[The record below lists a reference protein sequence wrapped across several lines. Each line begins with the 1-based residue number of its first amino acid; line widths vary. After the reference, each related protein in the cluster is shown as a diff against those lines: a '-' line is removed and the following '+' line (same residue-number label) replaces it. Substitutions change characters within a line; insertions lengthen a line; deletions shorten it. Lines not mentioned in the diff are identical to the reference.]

1 MKKLRFNSLVV
12 ILLIFFCD
20 PCEVLSQNR
29 EQVKVT
35 TINAPA
41 GISYQWY
48 CNGLLLADRNMQQ
61 LEATQSGNYKV
72 VVKFQ
77 DGTLG
82 SSDYSVN
89 VSTGSVVTI
98 YVIGDSTAALYATTL
113 YPRTGWAQLLQS
125 FFNKDQVLVDDQA
138 ASGRSSKSFYD
149 QGRWTTVYNML
160 KPGDFVFIQFAHNDA
175 KVDDLTRYTNPETTY
190 KDYIS
195 IFIKGSIGKGATPIL
210 ISSIPR
216 NNWSGLNVLQAHK
229 PYTDSMKQLA
239 DSFQVPFIDMEA
251 ATMAYLNSKGQT
263 YATYSIYNNLKAGVW
278 TNYLTGNSDNTHL
291 QENGAYQFC
300 KVVTEEFKKYRGNA
314 AFEAL
319 ATNIVP
325 TVRISAMPTPD
336 LKGTI
341 TGYGVF
347 SANSTVTITTMP
359 IVGYKFVK
367 WATTTNMTALSI
379 SQSITFNQATTDV
392 DLLAYF
398 EPITKTDEL
407 IDNSSIRIFPNPVS
421 DILNINLKAQDWS
434 VDILDLTGRKL
445 ISVRNEKQI
454 DLDNLISGIYLVCI
468 KTNGLKVVK
477 QILKN

>member
-12 ILLIFFCD
+12 ILLILLSI
-20 PCEVLSQNR
+20 PYEVASQN
-29 EQVKVT
+29 QKQAKT
-35 TINAPA
+35 TIINAPA

-48 CNGLLLADRNMQQ
+48 CDGQLLADRNMQQ

-72 VVKFQ
+72 VVKLQ
-77 DGTLG
+77 DGTLV
-82 SSDYSVN
+82 SSDYAVDA
-89 VSTGSVVTI
+89 STGSVITI
-98 YVIGDSTAALYATTL
+98 YMLGDSTAALYDTSL
-113 YPRTGWAQLLQS
+113 YPRTGWVQLLQS
-125 FFNKDQVLVDDQA
+125 FFDSDKVAVSDHA
-138 ASGRSSKSFYD
+138 ASGRSSKSFYN
-149 QGRWTTVYNML
+149 QGLWTAVYNLL

-175 KVDDLTRYTNPETTY
+175 KVDDSTRYTNPETTY

-195 IFIKGSIGKGATPIL
+195 IFIKGTIEKGAIPVL

-216 NNWSGLNVLQAHK
+216 NNWSSGKIVQAHY
-229 PYTDSMKQLA
+229 PYTIAMKQLA

-319 ATNIVP
+319 TTNVVP

-347 SANSTVTITTMP
+347 PANSTVTITTMP

-367 WATTTNMTALSI
+367 WATTTNMTTLSI
-379 SQSITFNQATTDV
+379 SQSITFNQATTDI

-398 EPITKTDEL
+398 EPITATNEI